1 MPTTTGEEAKDQK
14 PQELDQQKGE
24 KAKKQQSP
32 GDEGN
37 KSQGNGHNDGGRREG
52 DQKDKDQDKDQSK
65 DQDKK
70 GDSGEK
76 DDVKKGEKD
85 DVKKKEEQKPVDP
98 ATKRRRII
106 IGIAVGVVV
115 LVAGIAW
122 WLYSRTYESTDDAQI
137 NGHLNAIASR
147 VAGTVK
153 AVYVENGQPVKAGQP
168 LVDLDPSDYQ
178 VLVEQARADYEQ
190 AVAQEAAEG
199 PNVPITVTSNRA
211 TVDTDVQQV
220 VNAEAAIASAQ
231 RDYDSNSAKLRQA
244 EANNRKAQSDL
255 VRYKKLVDQG
265 EISLS
270 DYDQYVSNAGGD
282 EAAVEASRYA
292 AASSEQI
299 VEEKKTILRQQ
310 QTKHSEDKANLP
322 RQLTVHK
329 ATVDSRKAS
338 VDSAKAQ
345 LDTALLNLSYC
356 HIVAPVDGIASQR
369 SAEIGGRISQGQQ
382 LIVVV
387 QIDNVWTTANFKE
400 TQLRKMHIGQH
411 VTIEVDSLDESFDGE
426 VEFMPAAT
434 GDRSSLFPPEN
445 ATGNY
450 VKIVQRLPVR
460 IRFNAN
466 QRDLDRLRPGMS
478 VEPKVHLD

>member
-1 MPTTTGEEAKDQK
+1 MPTEESKDQETHEPNQQNGEK
-14 PQELDQQKGE
+14 ADQQK
-24 KAKKQQSP
+24 P
-32 GDEGN
+32 GDKGKKLEGA
-37 KSQGNGHNDGGRREG
+37 KPADGKAEG
-52 DQKDKDQDKDQSK
+52 DDTN
-65 DQDKK
+65 KK
-70 GDSGEK
+70 GGDPGKK
-76 DDVKKGEKD
+76 DDDAE
-85 DVKKKEEQKPVDP
+85 KKKPLDP

-106 IGIAVGVVV
+106 IGVVIGIVV
-115 LVAGIAW
+115 LAAGIAW
-122 WLYSRTYESTDDAQI
+122 WLHSRTYESTDDAQV

-153 AVYVENGQPVKAGQP
+153 GVYVENDQPVKAGQP

-178 VLVEQARADYEQ
+178 VLVAQARAGYEQ
-190 AVAQEAAEG
+190 AVAQAAAES

-211 TVDTDVQQV
+211 TVDADVQQV
-220 VNAEAAIASAQ
+220 VNAEAAVTSAQ
-231 RDYDSNSAKLRQA
+231 RDYDSNVAKLRQA

-270 DYDQYVSNAGGD
+270 DYDQYVASAGSD

-292 AASSEQI
+292 AASSVQI
-299 VEEKKTILRQQ
+299 VEERRAQLLQQ
-310 QTKHSEDKANLP
+310 QTKHSEDEANSP
-322 RQLTVHK
+322 RQVTIRR
-329 ATVDSRKAS
+329 ATLDSRKAN
-338 VDSAKAQ
+338 VDWAKAQ

-356 HIVAPVDGIASQR
+356 QIVAPVDGIVSQR
-369 SAEIGGRISQGQQ
+369 SAEIGARISQGQQ

-400 TQLRKMHIGQH
+400 TQLRKMHVGQR
-411 VTIEVDSLDESFDGE
+411 VTIEVDALDESFDGE
-426 VEFMPAAT
+426 VENMPAAT

-460 IRFNAN
+460 IRFNPN
-466 QRDLDRLRPGMS
+466 QRDLDKLRPGMS

>member
-1 MPTTTGEEAKDQK
+1 MPTTTDEEEKDQK

-24 KAKKQQSP
+24 RAKQQQVP
-32 GDEGN
+32 GGQEN

-52 DQKDKDQDKDQSK
+52 DRKNKDQDK

-76 DDVKKGEKD
+76 DDDKKGEKD
-85 DVKKKEEQKPVDP
+85 DDKKKEEQKPVDP

-115 LVAGIAW
+115 LVAGIGW

-153 AVYVENGQPVKAGQP
+153 AVYVENDQPVKAGQP
-168 LVDLDPSDYQ
+168 LVDLDPSDYE
-178 VLVEQARADYEQ
+178 VLVAQARAGYEQ
-190 AVAQEAAEG
+190 AIAQAAAES
-199 PNVPITVTSNRA
+199 PNVPITVTSNQA

-322 RQLTVHK
+322 RQITIHK

-369 SAEIGGRISQGQQ
+369 TAEIGGRISQGQQ

-400 TQLRKMHIGQH
+400 TQLRKIHVGQH

-466 QRDLDRLRPGMS
+466 QRDLDKLRPGMS
-478 VEPKVHLD
+478 VEPKVHLN

>member
-1 MPTTTGEEAKDQK
+1 MPTTTDEEEKDQK
-14 PQELDQQKGE
+14 SQEPDQQKGE
-24 KAKKQQSP
+24 KSKHQGP
-32 GDEGN
+32 GQEN
-37 KSQGNGHNDGGRREG
+37 KSQGDGQNDDGQKGG
-52 DQKDKDQDKDQSK
+52 DQKDKDQNKD
-65 DQDKK
+65 

-76 DDVKKGEKD
+76 NDDKKAEKND
-85 DVKKKEEQKPVDP
+85 DNKKEEKKPVDP

-168 LVDLDPSDYQ
+168 LVDLDPSDYE
-178 VLVEQARADYEQ
+178 VLVGQARAGYEQ
-190 AVAQEAAEG
+190 AIAQAAAES

-211 TVDTDVQQV
+211 TVDTDVDQV

-231 RDYDSNSAKLRQA
+231 HDYDSNVAKLRQT

-255 VRYKKLVDQG
+255 VRYKKLADQG

-270 DYDQYVSNAGGD
+270 DYDQYLASAGGD

-299 VEEKKTILRQQ
+299 VAEKKASLRQQ

-322 RQLTVHK
+322 RQVTIHK
-329 ATVDSRKAS
+329 ATVDSRKAN

-369 SAEIGGRISQGQQ
+369 SAEIGARISQGQQ

-400 TQLRKMHIGQH
+400 TQLRKMHVGQR
-411 VTIEVDSLDESFDGE
+411 VTIEVDSLNESFDGE
-426 VEFMPAAT
+426 VEYMPAAT

-460 IRFNAN
+460 IRFKPN
-466 QRDLDRLRPGMS
+466 QRDLDKLRPGLS

>member
-1 MPTTTGEEAKDQK
+1 MPTLTPENAKDQK
-14 PQELDQQKGE
+14 PHEPDQQTGE
-24 KAKKQQSP
+24 KANQEQAP
-32 GDEGN
+32 ADQEN
-37 KSQGNGHNDGGRREG
+37 KSQGRKQEG
-52 DQKDKDQDKDQSK
+52 DAQKDHDKNGAQKDGDEKDKDQNKKDESA
-65 DQDKK
+65 
-70 GDSGEK
+70 EK
-76 DDVKKGEKD
+76 DDDKKQEEK
-85 DVKKKEEQKPVDP
+85 KPVDP
-98 ATKRRRII
+98 ATKRRRLI
-106 IGIAVGVVV
+106 IGIGVGIVV
-115 LVAGIAW
+115 LVAGVAW
-122 WLYSRTYESTDDAQI
+122 WLYSRTYESTDDAQV

-153 AVYVENGQPVKAGQP
+153 AVYVENDQPVKAGQP
-168 LVDLDPSDYQ
+168 LVDLDPRDYE
-178 VLVEQARADYEQ
+178 VLVAQARAGYEQ
-190 AVAQEAAEG
+190 AVAQAAAQD

-211 TVDTDVQQV
+211 TVDTDLEQV
-220 VNAEAAIASAQ
+220 INAEAAIASAQ
-231 RDYDSNSAKLRQA
+231 RDYDSNVAKLRQA
-244 EANNRKAQSDL
+244 EVNNRKAQSDL

-270 DYDQYVSNAGGD
+270 DYDHYVASAGSD
-282 EAAVEASRYA
+282 EAAVEASRDV

-299 VEEKKTILRQQ
+299 VEEKKASLRQR
-310 QTKHSEDKANLP
+310 QTKHSEDKVNLP
-322 RQLTVHK
+322 RQITIHK
-329 ATVDSRKAS
+329 ATVDSRKAN

-369 SAEIGGRISQGQQ
+369 SAEIGARISQGQQ

-387 QIDNVWTTANFKE
+387 QVDNVWTTANFKE
-400 TQLRKMHIGQH
+400 TQLRKMHVGQR

-426 VEFMPAAT
+426 VEYMPAAT

-460 IRFNAN
+460 IRFNPN
-466 QRDLDRLRPGMS
+466 QRDLDKLRPGMS

>member
-1 MPTTTGEEAKDQK
+1 MPTTTGEEEKDQK

-32 GDEGN
+32 GDQEN

-52 DQKDKDQDKDQSK
+52 DQKDKDQDK
-65 DQDKK
+65 K
-70 GDSGEK
+70 GDSAEK
-76 DDVKKGEKD
+76 DDDKKGEKD
-85 DVKKKEEQKPVDP
+85 DDKKKEEQKPVDP

-106 IGIAVGVVV
+106 IGVAVGIVL

-153 AVYVENGQPVKAGQP
+153 AVYVENDQPVKAGQP

-190 AVAQEAAEG
+190 AVAQAAAEG

-299 VEEKKTILRQQ
+299 VEEKKASLRQQ

-329 ATVDSRKAS
+329 ATVDSRKAN

-356 HIVAPVDGIASQR
+356 HIVAPVDGIVNQR
-369 SAEIGGRISQGQQ
+369 SGEVGARISQGQQ

-400 TQLRKMHIGQH
+400 TQLKKMHVGQR
-411 VTIEVDSLDESFDGE
+411 VTISVDSLDESFEGQIE
-426 VEFMPAAT
+426 NMPAAT

-460 IRFNAN
+460 IRFNPN
-466 QRDLDRLRPGMS
+466 QRDMDKLRPGES
-478 VEPKVHLD
+478 VVPKVYLN

>member
-1 MPTTTGEEAKDQK
+1 MPTTTDEEEKDQK

-24 KAKKQQSP
+24 KAKKQQST
-32 GDEGN
+32 GDQGN
-37 KSQGNGHNDGGRREG
+37 KSQGDGQNDGGRREG
-52 DQKDKDQDKDQSK
+52 DQKDKDQN
-65 DQDKK
+65 KK

-76 DDVKKGEKD
+76 VDDKKGEKD
-85 DVKKKEEQKPVDP
+85 DDKKKEEEKPVDP

-106 IGIAVGVVV
+106 IGIGVGIVV

-153 AVYVENGQPVKAGQP
+153 AVYVENDQPVKAGQP
-168 LVDLDPSDYQ
+168 LVDLDPSDYE
-178 VLVEQARADYEQ
+178 VLVAQARASYEQ
-190 AVAQEAAEG
+190 AIAQAAAES

-211 TVDTDVQQV
+211 TVDTDVEQV

-270 DYDQYVSNAGGD
+270 DYDQYVSSAGGD

-299 VEEKKTILRQQ
+299 VEEKKATLRQQ

-322 RQLTVHK
+322 RQITIHK
-329 ATVDSRKAS
+329 ATVDSRKAN

-400 TQLRKMHIGQH
+400 TQLRKMHVGQR

-426 VEFMPAAT
+426 VEYMPAAT

-460 IRFNAN
+460 IRFNPN
-466 QRDLDRLRPGMS
+466 QLDLDKLRPGMS

>member
-1 MPTTTGEEAKDQK
+1 MPTTTDEEEKDQK
-14 PQELDQQKGE
+14 AQELDQRTGE

-32 GDEGN
+32 GDQGN
-37 KSQGNGHNDGGRREG
+37 KSQGNGQNDEGQKDG
-52 DQKDKDQDKDQSK
+52 DQKNKDQNKDQDK

-76 DDVKKGEKD
+76 DDDKKGEKD
-85 DVKKKEEQKPVDP
+85 DDKKKEETKPVDP

-106 IGIAVGVVV
+106 IGVAVGIVV
-115 LVAGIAW
+115 LVAAIAW

-153 AVYVENGQPVKAGQP
+153 AVYVENGQPVKAGQS
-168 LVDLDPSDYQ
+168 LVDLDPSDYE

-190 AVAQEAAEG
+190 AIAQAAAEG

-299 VEEKKTILRQQ
+299 VEEKKTMLRQQ

-322 RQLTVHK
+322 RQLAVHK
-329 ATVDSRKAS
+329 ATVDSRKAN

-387 QIDNVWTTANFKE
+387 QFDNVWTTANFKE
-400 TQLRKMHIGQH
+400 TQLRKMHVGQH

-460 IRFNAN
+460 IRFNLN
-466 QRDLDRLRPGMS
+466 QRDLDKLRPGMS

>member
-1 MPTTTGEEAKDQK
+1 MPTTTEEEEKDQK
-14 PQELDQQKGE
+14 PQELDQQRDE
-24 KAKKQQSP
+24 KAKQQETP
-32 GDEGN
+32 GDQEN
-37 KSQGNGHNDGGRREG
+37 KSQRNGHDDEGQKGG
-52 DQKDKDQDKDQSK
+52 DQKDKDQDE
-65 DQDKK
+65 K
-70 GDSGEK
+70 GDSGEQ
-76 DDVKKGEKD
+76 DDD
-85 DVKKKEEQKPVDP
+85 KKKEEQKPVDP

-106 IGIAVGVVV
+106 IGVAVGIVV
-115 LVAGIAW
+115 LIAGVAW

-147 VAGTVK
+147 VAGTVR

-178 VLVEQARADYEQ
+178 VLVAQARAGYEQ
-190 AVAQEAAEG
+190 AVAQAAAES

-211 TVDTDVQQV
+211 TVDTDVEQV

-231 RDYDSNSAKLRQA
+231 RDYDSNVAKLRQA

-270 DYDQYVSNAGGD
+270 DYDQYVASAGGD
-282 EAAVEASRYA
+282 EAAVEASQYA

-299 VEEKKTILRQQ
+299 VEEKKALLRQQ

-322 RQLTVHK
+322 RQITIHK
-329 ATVDSRKAS
+329 ATVDSSKAN

-369 SAEIGGRISQGQQ
+369 SAEIGGRVSQGQQ

-400 TQLRKMHIGQH
+400 TQFRKMHVGQH
-411 VTIEVDSLDESFDGE
+411 VTLDVDSLDESFDGE
-426 VEFMPAAT
+426 VEYMPAAT

-460 IRFNAN
+460 IRFNPN
-466 QRDLDRLRPGMS
+466 QRDLDKLRPGMS

>member
-1 MPTTTGEEAKDQK
+1 MPTTTDEEEKDQK
-14 PQELDQQKGE
+14 SQEPDQQKGE
-24 KAKKQQSP
+24 KSKHQGP
-32 GDEGN
+32 GQEN
-37 KSQGNGHNDGGRREG
+37 KSQGDGQNDDGQKGG
-52 DQKDKDQDKDQSK
+52 DQKDKDQNKD
-65 DQDKK
+65 

-76 DDVKKGEKD
+76 NDDKKAEKND
-85 DVKKKEEQKPVDP
+85 DNKKEEKKPVDP

-168 LVDLDPSDYQ
+168 LVDLDPSDYE
-178 VLVEQARADYEQ
+178 VLVGQARAGYEQ
-190 AVAQEAAEG
+190 AIAQAAAES

-211 TVDTDVQQV
+211 TVDTDVDQV

-231 RDYDSNSAKLRQA
+231 HDYDSNVAKLRQT

-255 VRYKKLVDQG
+255 VRYKKLADQG

-270 DYDQYVSNAGGD
+270 DYDQYLASAGGD

-299 VEEKKTILRQQ
+299 VAEKKASLRQQ

-322 RQLTVHK
+322 RQVTIHK
-329 ATVDSRKAS
+329 ATVDSRKAN

-369 SAEIGGRISQGQQ
+369 SAEIGARISQGQQ

-400 TQLRKMHIGQH
+400 TQLRKMHVGQR

-426 VEFMPAAT
+426 VEYMPAAT

-460 IRFNAN
+460 IRFKPN
-466 QRDLDRLRPGMS
+466 QRDLDKLRPGLS

>member
-1 MPTTTGEEAKDQK
+1 MPTTIDEEEKDQK
-14 PQELDQQKGE
+14 PQELDQKGE
-24 KAKKQQSP
+24 KVKQQAP
-32 GDEGN
+32 DDQKN
-37 KSQGNGHNDGGRREG
+37 KSQDNGQNGESQKDV
-52 DQKDKDQDKDQSK
+52 DQKDKDQN
-65 DQDKK
+65 KK

-85 DVKKKEEQKPVDP
+85 DDNKKEEQKPVDP

-115 LVAGIAW
+115 VVAGVAW

-153 AVYVENGQPVKAGQP
+153 AVYVENDQPVKAGQP
-168 LVDLDPSDYQ
+168 LVDLDPSDYE
-178 VLVEQARADYEQ
+178 VLVAQARAGYEQ
-190 AVAQEAAEG
+190 AVAQAAAES

-211 TVDTDVQQV
+211 TVDTDVEQV
-220 VNAEAAIASAQ
+220 VNAEAAITSAQ
-231 RDYDSNSAKLRQA
+231 RDHDSNSAKLRQA

-255 VRYKKLVDQG
+255 VRFKKLVDQG

-270 DYDQYVSNAGGD
+270 DYDQYVASAGGD

-299 VEEKKTILRQQ
+299 IEEKKASLRQQ
-310 QTKHSEDKANLP
+310 QTKHSEDTANLP
-322 RQLTVHK
+322 RQITIHK
-329 ATVDSRKAS
+329 ATVDSRKAN

-369 SAEIGGRISQGQQ
+369 SAEIGGRVSQGQQ

-411 VTIEVDSLDESFDGE
+411 VTLDVDSLGESFDGE

-460 IRFNAN
+460 IRFNPN
-466 QRDLDRLRPGMS
+466 QRDLDKLRPGMS
-478 VEPKVHLD
+478 AVPKVHLD

>member
-1 MPTTTGEEAKDQK
+1 MPTTTDEEEKDQK

-32 GDEGN
+32 GDQGN

-52 DQKDKDQDKDQSK
+52 DQKDKDQDKN
-65 DQDKK
+65 

-76 DDVKKGEKD
+76 DDDKKGEKD
-85 DVKKKEEQKPVDP
+85 DDKKKVEQKPVDP

-106 IGIAVGVVV
+106 IGIGVGIVV

-153 AVYVENGQPVKAGQP
+153 AVYVENDQPVKAGQP

-190 AVAQEAAEG
+190 ALAQAAAEG

-270 DYDQYVSNAGGD
+270 DYDQYVASAGGD

-299 VEEKKTILRQQ
+299 VEEKKATLRQQ

-329 ATVDSRKAS
+329 ATVDSRKAN

-387 QIDNVWTTANFKE
+387 QIENVWTTANFKE
-400 TQLRKMHIGQH
+400 TQLRKMHAGQH

-460 IRFNAN
+460 IRFNPN

-478 VEPKVHLD
+478 VESKVHLD

>member
-1 MPTTTGEEAKDQK
+1 MPTVTPEDSKDQK
-14 PQELDQQKGE
+14 PPESDQHNGE
-24 KAKKQQSP
+24 KAKQEDAP
-32 GDEGN
+32 GDQEN
-37 KSQGNGHNDGGRREG
+37 KSQGNGQNDEGQKDG
-52 DQKDKDQDKDQSK
+52 DQKDKDQNKDQN
-65 DQDKK
+65 KK

-76 DDVKKGEKD
+76 DDGKKGEND
-85 DVKKKEEQKPVDP
+85 DDKKKEEKKPVDP
-98 ATKRRRII
+98 VTKRRRIV
-106 IGIAVGVVV
+106 IGIGVGIVV
-115 LVAGIAW
+115 LVAGVAW

-153 AVYVENGQPVKAGQP
+153 AVYAENDQPVKAGQP
-168 LVDLDPSDYQ
+168 LVDLDPSDYE
-178 VLVEQARADYEQ
+178 VLVAQARAGYEQ
-190 AVAQEAAEG
+190 AVAQAAAEG
-199 PNVPITVTSNRA
+199 PNVPITVTSNQA
-211 TVDTDVQQV
+211 TVDTDVEQV

-231 RDYDSNSAKLRQA
+231 RDYDSNVAKLRQA
-244 EANNRKAQSDL
+244 EVNNRKAQSDL
-255 VRYKKLVDQG
+255 LRYKKLVDQG

-270 DYDQYVSNAGGD
+270 DYDQYVASAGSD

-299 VEEKKTILRQQ
+299 VEEKKASLRQQ
-310 QTKHSEDKANLP
+310 QTKHSEDNANLP
-322 RQLTVHK
+322 RQITIHK
-329 ATVDSRKAS
+329 ATVDSRKAN

-369 SAEIGGRISQGQQ
+369 SAEIGARISQGQQ

-400 TQLRKMHIGQH
+400 TQLRKMHVGQH

-426 VEFMPAAT
+426 VEYMPAAT

-460 IRFNAN
+460 IRFSPN
-466 QRDLDRLRPGMS
+466 QRDLDKLRPGMS